1 MIQATKPL
9 DDTHGKDRLLRNSQG
24 AVAHNDGI
32 LPVCFLTCKHVPRTY
47 TQRKFNLLDKFKAA
61 IDFED
66 DNLKYPLVLDTNL
79 VIMLHYLLDL
89 PNRPWTMDHYLI
101 KYIKYKMVYNLD
113 KGNLQNEEMY
123 LTLGRNSRPEAAE
136 FSSFDPTN
144 SWRFRT
150 SPEGTILDNSLFFQC
165 QQGSDGCS
173 PTIHMCCLPTEQHS
187 PAS

>member
-1 MIQATKPL
+1 MSQVYTQNPKVKERIIKAYNSSRQQALNVRSSYDAVAENAWVDTWMIQATKPL

-32 LPVCFLTCKHVPRTY
+32 LPVFFLTCKHVPRTY

-79 VIMLHYLLDL
+79 VITLHYLLNL
-89 PNRPWTMDHYLI
+89 PNRPWMMDHYLI

-144 SWRFRT
+144 S
-150 SPEGTILDNSLFFQC
+150 
-165 QQGSDGCS
+165 
-173 PTIHMCCLPTEQHS
+173 
-187 PAS
+187 